1 MFLLDIHNHPWVE
14 GTKAWQKKVRPVC
27 RNCVE
32 TDLRNRM
39 LGFGFVKNWDFQ
51 IWPKT
56 AETWIGGTKGLAS
69 LAVCAVPRP
78 LPIGKRWKT
87 RSLAVCFALI
97 SARHC
102 VSMPKILWTNSAWKK
117 IFTSLPET
125 QEMFWDRSTHSENPN
140 NNHKCFHTIKISTPF
155 WLFAISFVFV
165 TSFRIYW
172 FTFSQYFPTIYVQ
185 ISLKSWGKT

>member
-39 LGFGFVKNWDFQ
+39 LGFVKYWDFQ

-56 AETWIGGTKGLAS
+56 PETWIGGTKGLAS

-102 VSMPKILWTNSAWKK
+102 AQDFMDKL
-117 IFTSLPET
+117 SLEKSSRDTRDVLGQIYPFGKS
-125 QEMFWDRSTHSENPN
+125 QQQPQMFPHNKNINTFLLVCNFICLSY
-140 NNHKCFHTIKISTPF
+140 
-155 WLFAISFVFV
+155 VF
-165 TSFRIYW
+165 
-172 FTFSQYFPTIYVQ
+172 
-185 ISLKSWGKT
+185 